1 MPKRCVVAGCSNV
14 PDKEKDIS
22 LHAIPFAGDEQ
33 PEAKKRRKKWV
44 DFVNLK
50 RAKWTPT
57 VNSVICSEHFKVED
71 FSRRFSRIEG
81 ESSVSNRWLKRDE
94 IGICVFPTITAP
106 NEEKQSAS
114 VSDRDKRMVRI
125 LTQYRYFNYKLNML

>member
-1 MPKRCVVAGCSNV
+1 M
-14 PDKEKDIS
+14 
-22 LHAIPFAGDEQ
+22 
-33 PEAKKRRKKWV
+33 
-44 DFVNLK
+44 
-50 RAKWTPT
+50 
-57 VNSVICSEHFKVED
+57 NSMICSEHFKVGY
-71 FSRRFSRIEG
+71 FSRRFSGIEG

-125 LTQYRYFNYKLNML
+125 LTQYRYFNYKLNMLYFNTNMFLLFENMPNEFNINVDRKKLKLKIKTDGLLYNLL